1 MNKIQV
7 KAYGTTLPLIRLIW
21 VIGGFVG
28 DAGDRIEG
36 QEDTQINGPQ

>member
-7 KAYGTTLPLIRLIW
+7 KAIRLIW